1 MCSRARRLETVA
13 LAALALLLLGA
24 PAGAQVDTGTILGTI
39 KDASGAVVAG
49 AKVTLTHEGQ
59 AFTLSRVSRQ
69 DGTYIFTP
77 IRIGTYRLEVESQ
90 GFKKAVR
97 RGIELNLQQQ
107 AVVDVALETGQL
119 EEAVEVTAEVPLLQ
133 TRSGE
138 VGHTITA
145 VTIEN
150 LPLNGRDYT
159 ALARLSAGTARPQQG
174 ARAPLQFTANGTRPG
189 QNNYMLDGIDNNT
202 SNVDFLGGT
211 AYVVKPPVDAIAEV
225 KVLTSSFGAEYGRAG
240 GAVLSATLKSGS
252 NEFHGSAWEFNRN
265 DGLKAAEFFEN
276 ARGLKKGRYDA
287 NQFGFTVGGALVKNK
302 TFFFA
307 DYEGSLTKQDQ
318 IWQVTVPTQ
327 RQRDSGF
334 TDFSDLITGQSGTR
348 GPDLLGRTVPL
359 GTIFDPA
366 TTRQV
371 FAGQVDPITGRVAT
385 GNGYVRDPFAGN
397 IIPGGRLD
405 PNAVKLMSLFPQ
417 ANQAG
422 LINNFTANRLNT
434 ENIHTFDV
442 RIDHHFSDNDHVF
455 ARYSFG
461 NTTRHKPGPF
471 EGAADGGAYAQ
482 GDETGRTHGLA
493 LSYTRTFSPT
503 VVNEARFGFSREYI
517 NRLQPLGDDTNNIP
531 GQYGIQ
537 GIPQIKGNGGLPL
550 IFMGDL
556 RQFGAVDW
564 LVAERLSN
572 TLQLTDNLTKIYKSH
587 SLKTGFMAQ
596 KIALPWTGPPW
607 ARGRFNFDG
616 FFTSIPNRQDV
627 STGRAQFL
635 LTPIASSV
643 PGGVD
648 FVGGANQVQASPF
661 GEIGSQRSYFG
672 AYVQDSWRVSPKLT
686 VNYGLRWDWFSLMG
700 DDNWEQANFVP
711 GPPGQAQYIIPA
723 RHKDIPLSK
732 SFTDVLAKDGINL
745 VYSDEFGSGIGRAQK
760 NNLAPRLDFAW
771 QPYQKLVVRGGYGL
785 FYGAF
790 ENRGGNPS
798 LGYNYPFQFTLNYNR
813 VNDVTPVRY
822 PDGSVA
828 TIGRGLA
835 SIPTDNTTG
844 VSGPGLNLRGVTF
857 DYKTPY
863 VQTYNLTLQHEL
875 GAHHAVEA
883 GYVGSRSSHVETF
896 VGTNGVTKILPPGTN
911 ANLYRTFPDF
921 TGGFNFAAP
930 VGSGT
935 YNSLQTKFI
944 RRMHKG
950 LQFQINYTL
959 ASARAN
965 YGDLLSSA
973 GFGGFRGYD
982 LVGWGGLDNEWGLA
996 YFHTKHALVINGIWE
1011 LPGKGAILGGW
1022 NVRWVLMAYSGQPQ
1036 TIGCTVAT
1044 TSGAGCIALLVGDP
1058 YAGKHDITQFYNPD
1072 AFKDPPAATAIG
1084 QASFAPLGG
1093 ERTQVTGPPFR
1104 QLDLAV
1110 AKQVKVKGTQVELRA
1125 EAFNVTNT
1133 PSFNL
1138 PTGTNF
1144 SNKATF
1150 GQITAT
1156 ANNARQIQLG
1166 LKLYW

>member
-1 MCSRARRLETVA
+1 MRNFTRISLGA
-13 LAALALLLLGA
+13 AALLCLSGA
-24 PAGAQVDTGTILGTI
+24 TAFAQVDTGTILGTV
-39 KDASGAVVAG
+39 KDGTGAVVAG
-49 AKVTLTHEGQ
+49 AKVTLVHEGQ
-59 AFTLSRVSRQ
+59 SFTLSRVTRD

-77 IRIGTYRLEVESQ
+77 IRTGTYRIEVESP
-90 GFKKAVR
+90 GFRKAVR
-97 RGIELNLQQQ
+97 HGVELSIQQQ
-107 AVVDVALETGQL
+107 AVVDVSLETGQL
-119 EEAVEVTAEVPLLQ
+119 AEAVEVTAELPLLQ
-133 TRSGE
+133 TQTGE
-138 VGHTITA
+138 VSQTLTSG
-145 VTIEN
+145 TIEE

-159 ALARLSAGTARPQQG
+159 ALARLSTGTARPQQG

-211 AYVVKPPVDAIAEV
+211 AYVVKPPVDAIAEI

-252 NEFHGSAWEFNRN
+252 NGFHGSAWEFNRN

-276 ARGLKKGRYDA
+276 ARGLPKGRYDA
-287 NQFGFTVGGALVKNK
+287 NQFGFTAGGPIVKNK

-307 DYEGSLTKQDQ
+307 DYEGSITKQDQ
-318 IWQVTVPTQ
+318 IWQVTVPTA
-327 RQRDSGF
+327 RQRGSGF

-348 GPDLLGRTVPL
+348 GPDLLGRTVAL

-371 FAGQVDPITGRVAT
+371 FAGQIDPVTGRVAT
-385 GNGYVRDPFAGN
+385 GNGFVRDPFPGN
-397 IIPGGRLD
+397 IIPLSRLD
-405 PNAVKLMSLFPQ
+405 PNAVKLMMLFPDP
-417 ANQAG
+417 NQAG

-442 RIDHHFSDNDHVF
+442 RIDHDFTQNDHVF

-471 EGAADGGAYAQ
+471 EGPADGGAYAQ

-493 LSYTRTFSPT
+493 LSYTKMFSASL
-503 VVNEARFGFSREYI
+503 VNEARFGFSREYI
-517 NRLQPLGDDTNNIP
+517 NRLQPLGDDTSNIP
-531 GQYGIQ
+531 AQYGIQ
-537 GIPQIKGNGGLPL
+537 GIPQVSGNGGLPL

-587 SLKTGFMAQ
+587 NLKAGVMAQ
-596 KIALPWTGPPW
+596 RIALPWTGPPW
-607 ARGRFNFDG
+607 ARGRFNYDG
-616 FFTSIPNRQDV
+616 FFTSIPNRQDL

-661 GEIGSQRSYFG
+661 GEIGSERSYFG
-672 AYVQDSWRVSPKLT
+672 AYAQDSWRVNSKLT
-686 VNYGLRWDWFSLMG
+686 LNYGLRWDYFSLMG
-700 DDNWEQANFVP
+700 DEDWEQANFVP
-711 GPPGQAQYIIPA
+711 GAPGQAQYIIPS
-723 RHKDIPLSK
+723 RHQDIPLSQ
-732 SFTDVLAKDGINL
+732 SFKDVLAKDGINL
-745 VYSDEFGSGIGRAQK
+745 VYSDEFGSGIGRPQK
-760 NNLAPRLDFAW
+760 TNFAPRVDFAW
-771 QPYQKLVVRGGYGL
+771 QPDQKMVVRGGYGL

-822 PDGSVA
+822 PDGTVA
-828 TIGRGLA
+828 TIGRGLS
-835 SIPTDNTTG
+835 SIPTDNTSA
-844 VSGPGLNLRGVTF
+844 VSGPGLNLRGVQF

-863 VQTYNLTLQHEL
+863 VQTYNLTLQHDL
-875 GAHHAVEA
+875 GGHHAVEV

-896 VGTNGVTKILPPGTN
+896 VGANGVTKVVPPGQN

-921 TGGFNFAAP
+921 TGGFTFASP

-944 RRMHKG
+944 RRMHRG
-950 LQFQINYTL
+950 LQFQVNYTL
-959 ASARAN
+959 GEARAN
-965 YGDLLSSA
+965 YGDLLSSG
-973 GFGGFRGYD
+973 GFGPGFRGYD

-996 YFHTKHALVINGIWE
+996 YFHTKHALTINGTWE
-1011 LPGKGAILGGW
+1011 LPFKGAVGGGW
-1022 NVRWVLMAYSGQPQ
+1022 SMSWIFMAYSGQPQ

-1044 TSGAGCIALLVGDP
+1044 TSGAGCVALLVGDP
-1058 YAGKHDITQFYNPD
+1058 YSGKHDITQFYNPD
-1072 AFKDPPAATAIG
+1072 AFKDPLPATSVG
-1084 QASFAPLGG
+1084 QTDFAPLGG

-1104 QLDLAV
+1104 QLDLTV
-1110 AKQVKVKGTQVELRA
+1110 AKQMRLKSTRLELRA
-1125 EAFNVTNT
+1125 EAFNLTNT
-1133 PSFNL
+1133 ASFQLPSA
-1138 PTGTNF
+1138 TNF
-1144 SNKATF
+1144 ANRSTF

-1156 ANNARQIQLG
+1156 ANNGRQVQLG
-1166 LKLYW
+1166 VKLYW

>member
-1 MCSRARRLETVA
+1 MCSLARRLEAVA
-13 LAALALLLLGA
+13 LVALALLLAGA
-24 PAGAQVDTGTILGTI
+24 PARAQVDTGTILGTV
-39 KDASGAVVAG
+39 KDGSGAVVAG

-59 AFTLSRVSRQ
+59 AFTLSRATRQ

-77 IRIGTYRLEVESQ
+77 IRIGTYRVEVESQ

-119 EEAVEVTAEVPLLQ
+119 EEAVEVTADVPLLQ

-211 AYVVKPPVDAIAEV
+211 AYVVKPPVDAIAEI

-240 GAVLSATLKSGS
+240 GAVLSATLKSGA
-252 NEFHGSAWEFNRN
+252 NDFHGSVWEFNRN

-287 NQFGFTVGGALVKNK
+287 NQFGFTAGGALVKNK

-307 DYEGSLTKQDQ
+307 DYEGSLARQDQ

-371 FAGQVDPITGRVAT
+371 VQGQIDPITGRVAT
-385 GNGYVRDPFAGN
+385 GNGYVRDPFPGN
-397 IIPGGRLD
+397 IIPASRLD
-405 PNAVKLMSLFPQ
+405 PNAVKLMGLFPQ

-422 LINNFTANRLNT
+422 LINNFATNRLNT
-434 ENIHTFDV
+434 EDIHTFDV
-442 RIDHHFSDNDHVF
+442 RLDHHFSENDHVF

-461 NTTRHKPGPF
+461 HTTRHKPGPF
-471 EGAADGGAYAQ
+471 EGPADGGAYAQ
-482 GDETGRTHGLA
+482 GDETGSTHGLA
-493 LSYTRTFSPT
+493 LSYTKMFSSSLI
-503 VVNEARFGFSREYI
+503 NEARFGFSREYI
-517 NRLQPLGDDTNNIP
+517 NRLQPLGDDTNDIP
-531 GQYGIQ
+531 SQYGIQ
-537 GIPQIKGNGGLPL
+537 GIPQISGNGGLPL

-596 KIALPWTGPPW
+596 KIKLPWTGPPW

-616 FFTSIPNRQDV
+616 FFTSIPNRQDL

-635 LTPIASSV
+635 LTPTTSTV
-643 PGGVD
+643 GGVD
-648 FVGGANQVQASPF
+648 SVGGANQVQASPF

-672 AYVQDSWRVSPKLT
+672 AYVQDSWRVSPKLS
-686 VNYGLRWDWFSLMG
+686 VNYGLRWDYFSLMG
-700 DDNWEQANFVP
+700 DENWKQANFVP

-723 RHKDIPLSK
+723 RQRDIPLSQ
-732 SFTDVLAKDGINL
+732 SFKDVLAKDGINI
-745 VYSDEFGSGIGRAQK
+745 VYSDEFGSGIGRPQK
-760 NNLAPRLDFAW
+760 NNFAPRFDFAW
-771 QPYQKLVVRGGYGL
+771 QPNQKLVVRGGYGL

-798 LGYNYPFQFTLNYNR
+798 LGYNYPFQYTLNYNR

-835 SIPTDNTTG
+835 SIPTDNTAA

-875 GAHHAVEA
+875 GAHHAIEA

-896 VGTNGVTKILPPGTN
+896 VGSNGVTKVLPPGLN

-921 TGGFNFAAP
+921 TGGFNFAGS

-950 LQFQINYTL
+950 LQFQVNYTL
-959 ASARAN
+959 AEARAN
-965 YGDLLSSA
+965 YGDLLSGG
-973 GFGGFRGYD
+973 GFGPGFRGYD
-982 LVGWGGLDNEWGLA
+982 LAGWGGLDNEWGLA
-996 YFHTKHALVINGIWE
+996 YFHTKHALVFNGTWE
-1011 LPGKGAILGGW
+1011 LPFKGPVLGGW
-1022 NVRWVLMAYSGQPQ
+1022 NVSWILMAYSGQPQ

-1044 TSGAGCIALLVGDP
+1044 TSGAGCVALLVGDP

-1072 AFKDPPAATAIG
+1072 AFKDPSAATTIG
-1084 QASFAPLGG
+1084 QTDFTPLGG

-1110 AKQVKVKGTQVELRA
+1110 AKQVRVKGAKVELRA
-1125 EAFNVTNT
+1125 EAFNLTNT
-1133 PSFNL
+1133 PSFQL
-1138 PTGTNF
+1138 PSATNF

-1156 ANNARQIQLG
+1156 ANNARQVQLG